1 LVLVALL
8 LGMGLGG
15 VLATAVAGPLTADLA
30 SMSTTA
36 RQVGEGDLSVRT
48 GIDRKDEL
56 GYAARTFDQMI
67 DRLEASE
74 EERRFLLAAIG
85 HDLRTP
91 LTSIQAALEAL
102 VDGVAP
108 DPPAYLRGMAHDL
121 DYLRNL
127 VNDLFLMA
135 RIDAGRLELLPIP
148 LDLSELADEA
158 VEALTPAAAERQ
170 VRLVVQAPGRLGMTG
185 DAAALSRVFRNLLAN
200 AVRHSPEGGEVRI
213 ELSEV
218 GSQVEAVVID
228 QGAGFAEA
236 VRPAAF
242 DPFVRADDSRN
253 RDSGGAG
260 LGLAIAKG
268 IVDAHGGSIVIEDR
282 PGGRVRFTL
291 PGS

>member
-1 LVLVALL
+1 
-8 LGMGLGG
+8 
-15 VLATAVAGPLTADLA
+15 
-30 SMSTTA
+30 
-36 RQVGEGDLSVRT
+36 
-48 GIDRKDEL
+48 
-56 GYAARTFDQMI
+56 
-67 DRLEASE
+67 
-74 EERRFLLAAIG
+74 
-85 HDLRTP
+85 
-91 LTSIQAALEAL
+91 
-102 VDGVAP
+102 
-108 DPPAYLRGMAHDL
+108 
-121 DYLRNL
+121 
-127 VNDLFLMA
+127 
-135 RIDAGRLELLPIP
+135 
-148 LDLSELADEA
+148 
-158 VEALTPAAAERQ
+158 
-170 VRLVVQAPGRLGMTG
+170 
-185 DAAALSRVFRNLLAN
+185 
-200 AVRHSPEGGEVRI
+200 VRI